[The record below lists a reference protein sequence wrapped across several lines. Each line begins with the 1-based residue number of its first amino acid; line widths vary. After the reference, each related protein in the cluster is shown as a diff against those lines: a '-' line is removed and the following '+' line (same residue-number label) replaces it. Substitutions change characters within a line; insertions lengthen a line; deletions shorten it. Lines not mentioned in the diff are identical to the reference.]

1 MLNQL
6 IESDLILLI
15 TDIFWFIKLNL
26 KSLFFLMLNN

>member
-26 KSLFFLMLNN
+26 KKFIFSDA